1 MVTRTKKIFVGGLS
15 AATTLEEV
23 KAYFQRFGE
32 VSSSL
37 TFSSV
42 FLHSQLS
49 LGTNQLPLF
58 QIEDAMLMHD
68 KQTNRH
74 RWELLMLLML
84 MLLIPAI

>member
-32 VSSSL
+32 VRFCFPS
-37 TFSSV
+37 
-42 FLHSQLS
+42 LHSGALVWELTS
-49 LGTNQLPLF
+49 FLL

-74 RWELLMLLML
+74 R
-84 MLLIPAI
+84 